1 MFKDIAQWTR
11 IRRRVLTGG
20 VSQRRMALE
29 TGISWQTVRK
39 MLKFTLPP
47 GYRRKEP
54 PKRPTL
60 GPWVGVIDAILEE
73 DQSKPAKQRHTAQR
87 IFDRL
92 RAEHGFGGGY
102 TIVKDYVRRARL
114 IASANTKTGRKSQ
127 GEGLGEPSFESEDPA
142 QITYMVLKSLPE
154 REAVRM
160 LRVLCFGAEPQLAQK
175 SLERLIKPIF
185 APKPRRFQRGRERR
199 ERAFEWMRSVLQGAL
214 PLDIMTKE
222 LGEVPLSELEALV
235 SAATGG
241 KLSMRNK
248 SMTVLGRLRG
258 ITCASSRC
266 FLQVSKQTSLNYW
279 KLFREG
285 GTKLLFARSSR
296 STKKS
301 DKDSIKSAVFAL
313 LHSPPAAHNI
323 NRTTWRMVDLQKI
336 LSEQH
341 QPLSKDVIR
350 RIIKEAGY
358 KWCRARVVL
367 TSKDPDYRTKLE
379 AVKKILS
386 ELRPDEAFFSIDEFG
401 PFAVKQKGG
410 IKRVA
415 PGEQYVVPQW
425 QKSKGWMILTAA
437 LELSRNQVSHFYS
450 FKKNTD
456 EMIKMADLLR
466 AQYRTCRTI
475 YLSWD
480 AASWH
485 VSKKLV
491 AHLERINR
499 QASVD
504 GYPVVKTAPLPAGAQ
519 FLNVIESVFSGMAKA
534 IIHNSDYPSVEDA
547 KHAIDRYFDQRNE
560 HFFKQ
565 PKRAGKTI
573 WGKERVPSEF
583 AEGQNCKDPLY
594 QYAIV

>member
-1 MFKDIAQWTR
+1 MFKDIVQWTR
-11 IRRRVLTGG
+11 IRRRVLRGG

-29 TGISWQTVRK
+29 TGISRQTVRK
-39 MLKFTLPP
+39 MLKFILPP
-47 GYRRKEP
+47 GRRRQQP
-54 PKRPTL
+54 IRRPKL
-60 GPWVGVIDAILEE
+60 GPWIGVIDQIVKE
-73 DQSKPAKQRHTAQR
+73 DRTRPKKQRNTAKRIWQR
-87 IFDRL
+87 LCEEQQFS
-92 RAEHGFGGGY
+92 GGY
-102 TIVKDYVRRARL
+102 TIVKDYVRRARF
-114 IASANTKTGRKSQ
+114 IANADTKTGRQSQ
-127 GEGLGEPSFESEDPA
+127 GVGLVESSFESDDPA
-142 QITYMVLKSLPE
+142 QITYTILKSVPE
-154 REAVRM
+154 REALQI
-160 LRVLCFGAEPQLAQK
+160 LRVLCFGAEPQLARK

-185 APKPRRFQRGRERR
+185 SPKTQSFQRDRERR
-199 ERAFEWMRSVLQGAL
+199 EQAFEWMRNVLQGAI
-214 PLDIMTKE
+214 PLDILTKE
-222 LGEVPLSELEALV
+222 LGGVPFSELEKLV
-235 SAATGG
+235 SAATDG

-258 ITCASSRC
+258 ISCGLVRC
-266 FLQVSKQTSLNYW
+266 FLQVSKQPSLNYW
-279 KLFREG
+279 KLFRES
-285 GTKLLFARSSR
+285 GTKLLFARKSPN
-296 STKKS
+296 TNKS
-301 DKDSIKSAVFAL
+301 DRDCTKCAVFTL

-341 QPLSKDVIR
+341 QPLGRDVIR
-350 RIIKEAGY
+350 RVIKEAGF
-358 KWCRARVVL
+358 KWRRARIVL
-367 TSKDPDYRTKLE
+367 TSKDPEYGPKLD
-379 AVKKILS
+379 AIKKILS
-386 ELRPDEAFFSIDEFG
+386 ELKPDEAFFSIDEYG

-450 FKKNTD
+450 RKKNTD

-466 AQYRTCRTI
+466 CQYRACSTI

-485 VSKKLV
+485 MSKKLV
-491 AHLERINR
+491 AHLERINH
-499 QASVD
+499 QATVD
-504 GYPVVKTAPLPAGAQ
+504 GFPVLKLAPLPAGAQ
-519 FLNVIESVFSGMAKA
+519 FLNVIESVFSGMARA
-534 IIHNSDYPSVEDA
+534 IIHNSDYPSVEVARD
-547 KHAIDRYFDQRNE
+547 AIDRYFDQRNE

-594 QYAIV
+594 QY